1 MVHLKSTILKRKIT
15 FLLGVVMLSFL
26 APRIVMAQD
35 ILKGSE
41 VHGSMQADATYY
53 LTDPKTGITDSTL
66 AGKLIRMNGFTEVN
80 YSLGNFTAGMRFEA
94 YLPPLTGYDA
104 EYNGVGVP
112 YWYVNYKTDFIEI
125 TAGNFYEQFGY
136 GMMFRTYQEWTLGY
150 DNSLRGLRVKVM
162 PIKGI
167 TIKGVYG
174 VQRYYWEP
182 YKDYNRGIVKGA
194 DGEFYLND
202 IFPGMKD
209 AAVKLTL
216 GASFVSDYQQGTT
229 KDIPSNGK
237 LLSLKMPENVSNYG
251 GRFNLN
257 IGNFNWF
264 TEYAHKINDPNAR
277 NNYIYKNGDG
287 LFTNLSYSKPGL
299 GITVMSKWIDNMS
312 YKSNRVVTNNMVN
325 INYLPSI
332 TKEHTYA
339 LASMYPYSTQPDG
352 EVGISGT
359 VTIHFPKKSALGG
372 KTGLSIAA
380 NFSQVNGLKK
390 TALNDSTYI
399 GQIGTLGYKSSF
411 FGVGSD
417 VYYQDAN
424 IEVSK
429 KFNKK
434 WKGIFTYLYQTY
446 NKDVI
451 ESHAP
456 GDYGTIYSQ
465 IGIADIEWKITP
477 KHALRWEVQGL
488 WTKQDKGNWVAGLV
502 ELTISPSWFISL
514 MDQYNYGN
522 SNTSQRLNY
531 YTLSAGYTN
540 HATRVAI
547 SYGRQ
552 REGIICV
559 GGVCRYV
566 PATNGLTLT
575 VTSSF

>member
-1 MVHLKSTILKRKIT
+1 
-15 FLLGVVMLSFL
+15 
-26 APRIVMAQD
+26 
-35 ILKGSE
+35 
-41 VHGSMQADATYY
+41 MQADASYY

-66 AGKLIRMNGFTEVN
+66 AGKLIRMNAFTEVN

-94 YLPPLTGYDA
+94 YLPPLIGYDA
-104 EYNGVGVP
+104 QYNGVGVP
-112 YWYVNYKTDFIEI
+112 YWYVNYKNDFIDI

-136 GMMFRTYQEWTLGY
+136 GMMLRTYQEWTLGF

-162 PIKGI
+162 PTKGI
-167 TIKGVYG
+167 TFKGVYG

-182 YKDYNRGIVKGA
+182 YKDYNRGIVKGGDA
-194 DGEFYLND
+194 EFYLND
-202 IFPGMKD
+202 IFTSLND
-209 AAVKLTL
+209 AKVKLTL
-216 GASFVSDYQQGTT
+216 GGSFVSDYQQGTT
-229 KDIPSNGK
+229 KDIPSDGK
-237 LLSLKMPENVSNYG
+237 ILALKLPENVASYG

-257 IGNFNWF
+257 IGDFNWF
-264 TEYAHKINDPNAR
+264 TEYAHKINDPSAL
-277 NNYIYKNGDG
+277 NNYIYKNGNG
-287 LFTNLSYSKPGL
+287 LFTNLSFSKPGL
-299 GITVMSKWIDNMS
+299 GISLMSKWIDNMG
-312 YKSNRVVTNNMVN
+312 YKSDRSVTNNMVN

-332 TKEHTYA
+332 TKEHSYA
-339 LASMYPYSTQPDG
+339 LASMYPYSTQPNG

-359 VTIHFPKKSALGG
+359 VTLHFPKNSKLGG

-380 NFSQVNGLKK
+380 NFSQVNGLNK
-390 TALNDSTYI
+390 TAVNDTTLV
-399 GQIGTLGYKSSF
+399 GQLGTLGYTSTF
-411 FGVGSD
+411 YGFGSD

-424 IEVSK
+424 VEVTK
-429 KFNKK
+429 KFGKK

-446 NKDVI
+446 NKDVV

-465 IGIADIEWKITP
+465 IGIVDIAWNITK
-477 KHALRWEVQGL
+477 KHTLRWEVQGL

-502 ELTISPSWFISL
+502 ELTISPAWFISV

-522 SNTSQRLNY
+522 SDETQRLNY

-540 HATRVAI
+540 HSTRVAL

>member
-1 MVHLKSTILKRKIT
+1 MAVLFSTPVLLK
-15 FLLGVVMLSFL
+15 
-26 APRIVMAQD
+26 AQD
-35 ILKGSE
+35 FLKGSE

-66 AGKLIRMNGFTEVN
+66 AGKLIRMNAFTEVN

-94 YLPPLTGYDA
+94 YLPPLTGYDVQ
-104 EYNGVGVP
+104 YNGVGVP
-112 YWYVNYKTDFIEI
+112 YWYVNYKNDFIDI

-136 GMMFRTYQEWTLGY
+136 GMMLRTYQEWTLGY

-162 PIKGI
+162 PTKGI
-167 TIKGVYG
+167 TFKGVYG

-182 YKDYNRGIVKGA
+182 YKDYNRGIVKGFDA
-194 DGEFYLND
+194 DFYLND
-202 IFPGMKD
+202 IFKSLND
-209 AAVKLTL
+209 AKVKLTL
-216 GASFVSDYQQGTT
+216 GGSFVSDYQQGTT
-229 KDIPSNGK
+229 KNIPSNGK
-237 LLSLKMPENVSNYG
+237 ILELKLPENVSNYG

-257 IGNFNWF
+257 ISNFNWF
-264 TEYAHKINDPNAR
+264 TEYAHKINDPNTM
-277 NNYIYKNGDG
+277 NNHIYKNGDG
-287 LFTNLSYSKPGL
+287 LFTNLSFSKTGL
-299 GITVMSKWIDNMS
+299 GISVMSKWIDNLS
-312 YKSNRVVTNNMVN
+312 YKSDRSLTNNMLN

-332 TKEHTYA
+332 TKEHSYA
-339 LASMYPYSTQPDG
+339 LASMYPYSTQPNG

-359 VTIHFPKKSALGG
+359 VTIHFAKKSALGG

-390 TALNDSTYI
+390 TPLNDTTVV
-399 GQIGTLGYKSSF
+399 GQIGTQGYTSTF
-411 FGVGSD
+411 YGVGKD
-417 VYYQDAN
+417 VYYQDGN

-429 KFNKK
+429 KFGKK

-446 NKDVI
+446 NKDIV
-451 ESHAP
+451 EGHAP

-465 IGIADIEWKITP
+465 IGIADIAWNITK
-477 KHALRWEVQGL
+477 KHTLRWEVQGL
-488 WTKQDKGNWVAGLV
+488 FTKQDKGNWVAGLV
-502 ELTISPSWFISL
+502 ELTISPDWFVSVV
-514 MDQYNYGN
+514 DQYNYGN
-522 SNTSQRLNY
+522 TVASQRLNY

-540 HATRVAI
+540 HSTRIAV

-559 GGVCRYV
+559 GGVCRFV